1 MSSSAYTNGD
11 TAEITLQGGLSINQT
26 GLITGTTYY
35 VQEDGTL
42 GTNADTINVIA
53 GKALSSTKLLL
64 KSY

>member
-1 MSSSAYTNGD
+1 MV
-11 TAEITLQGGLSINQT
+11 QGGLLINQT

-42 GTNADTINVIA
+42 GTSPDTINVIA

>member
-11 TAEITLQGGLSINQT
+11 TAEITLQGGLLINQT
-26 GLITGTTYY
+26 GLITGATYY